1 MTSQN
6 FFWLKKPILAKKN
19 KKNGHVTKG
28 KTLIKK
34 LRKKSKKKKNSKK
47 VSDQKKVTRTKSY
60 KVKKVLLPESSEARK
75 VPG

>member
-1 MTSQN
+1 M
-6 FFWLKKPILAKKN
+6 AKKN